1 METEGTYILS
11 GIVQGPVPPGPDGRE
26 QLTEFN
32 DKLAKSGIAMSLR
45 VDGAN
50 FSLLASDRAVETE
63 AVTESEVEGLM
74 EAALGSL
81 LEIYPE
87 GMRMSIM
94 STIRSRVFLEG
105 REHQAVYVISF
116 PGVVKV
122 ESAAIKAKLLPRV
135 RRLTFKHK
143 AIFTLVALTVLS
155 LAFWASTRWID
166 YAPLGRQLSLSFQ
179 SNKLEDIKLNTT
191 ALGDVVVVE
200 KADLSSLRKVILLK
214 VSRGPGWGRKV
225 DQKNP
230 EAVNLHAALFER
242 RYIKVTFFDVTGNIV
257 IGRDGKIAERVI
269 PIADL
274 IGAAALNVEMPL
286 PEGLAVAE
294 IVISP

>member
-26 QLTEFN
+26 QLTQFN
-32 DKLAKSGIAMSLR
+32 DKLAKSGIQMSLR
-45 VDGAN
+45 VDGPN
-50 FSLLASDRAVETE
+50 FSLLASDRTVETE
-63 AVTESEVEGLM
+63 AVTESEIESLM
-74 EAALGSL
+74 ESALASL

-87 GMRMSIM
+87 GMRMSVM

-105 REHQAVYVISF
+105 REHQAVYVVSF

-122 ESAAIKAKLLPRV
+122 ESAVIKAKLLPRA
-135 RRLTFKHK
+135 RPLTFKHK

-155 LAFWASTRWID
+155 LSLWASTRWID
-166 YAPLGRQLSLSFQ
+166 YSSIGRQLTLMFQ
-179 SNKLEDIKLNTT
+179 SNKLEDIKLRTT
-191 ALGDVVVVE
+191 ALGDVLVVE
-200 KADLSSLRKVILLK
+200 KSDLSSLRKVILLK
-214 VSRGPGWGRKV
+214 VSRGPGWGRKL
-225 DQKNP
+225 DQKDP
-230 EAVNLHAALFER
+230 DAVQLHAALFER
-242 RYIKVTFFDVTGNIV
+242 RYLKVTFFDVTGNVV
-257 IGRDGKIAERVI
+257 IGRDGRVAERVL

-274 IGAAALNVEMPL
+274 NAAAVLNVEMTL